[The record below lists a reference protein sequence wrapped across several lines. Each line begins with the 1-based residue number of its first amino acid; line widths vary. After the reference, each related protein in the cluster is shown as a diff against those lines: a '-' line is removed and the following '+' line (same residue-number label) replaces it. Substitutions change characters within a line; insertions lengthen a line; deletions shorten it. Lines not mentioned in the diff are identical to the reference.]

1 MSGEKLKTHRCAILC
16 AMASAILAG
25 CTVPTMSDPQTPADI
40 ARAAQVT
47 EHTVVDRNERYSD
60 PVDGR
65 CADGLV
71 PVRVA
76 AWMEMAGEQVG
87 GYHWAR
93 KCMWREI

>member
-1 MSGEKLKTHRCAILC
+1 MTFLAYLA
-16 AMASAILAG
+16 AMLAG
-25 CTVPTMSDPQTPADI
+25 CTVPTMPDPQTPADI

-47 EHTVVDRNERYSD
+47 EHTVVDGNERYSD

-76 AWMEMAGEQVG
+76 AWMEMARLRKELDEANECRDPAYFAQVG
-87 GYHWAR
+87 R
-93 KCMWREI
+93 CKRR